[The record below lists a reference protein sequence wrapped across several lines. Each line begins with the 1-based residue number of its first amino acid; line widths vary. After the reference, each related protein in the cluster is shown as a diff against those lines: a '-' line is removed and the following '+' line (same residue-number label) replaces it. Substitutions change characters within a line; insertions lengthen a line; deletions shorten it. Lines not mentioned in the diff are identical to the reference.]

1 MRTIN
6 VTNEHIA
13 QATTFPYSSP
23 IALAVGEG
31 AIANHVAVYVNGKRY
46 ELPEIARQNE
56 QAFDYSRKF
65 KGDQGK
71 HLEPLEPYEFELP
84 IEIHT
89 E

>member
-1 MRTIN
+1 MKVS

-13 QATTFPYSSP
+13 NATTFPYSSP
-23 IALAVGEG
+23 IALAVGEC
-31 AIANHVAVYVNGKRY
+31 AIANHVTVYVNGQRY
-46 ELPEIARQNE
+46 ELPDIARQNE
-56 QAFDYSRKF
+56 QAFDYYQNC

-71 HLEPLEPYEFELP
+71 YLNPLEPYEFELP